1 MMMQSAAQELIQK
14 NEDPGKKSN
23 SLYQTFWRWHF
34 YGGIVFAPFL
44 ILLAIS
50 GALYLYQSEIE
61 TILYKDKLIVQQGEK
76 TVPLSQQ
83 TEAVK
88 KEFPDAEI
96 GSVRLP
102 KEDNRATLVKISE
115 NDVVTQVYVDPYT
128 AKITGTILDEK
139 HFKNVI
145 AKLHSEWIVGGTLV
159 NRLVELA
166 ACWTIIILVTGL
178 YIWWPRNKISLM
190 GTLFPRFKKNGRIF
204 WQDLHAVTAFW
215 LSLMILIL
223 IITGLPWSG
232 VMGEQIN
239 KLATS
244 ANAGY
249 PVYAWTAPTAEKT
262 TDEVAEDIPW
272 AAENNPVPVSE
283 RADGKL
289 SLDQI
294 MYLAQENKIQK
305 PYTISNPDG
314 EDGVFTV
321 ASSRDKPENEAT
333 VYFNQYNGEI
343 VEDIRFSDYGW
354 MAKAISIGIAL
365 HEGHYFGLANQLL
378 GTVAAL
384 GLVAIVIFSLIM
396 WKKRKP
402 AGKLGVPKKSDKK
415 LKPWLI
421 VIMLITGVLMPLA
434 GISFILVY
442 LLDRFV
448 IPKIKPMQ
456 DWLS

>member
-1 MMMQSAAQELIQK
+1 MQSAAKLLTE
-14 NEDPGKKSN
+14 NHEGTAKKSK

-34 YGGIVFAPFL
+34 YGGIIFAPFL

-50 GALYLYQSEIE
+50 GALYLYQGEIE
-61 TILYKDKLIVQQGEK
+61 TMLYKDKLIVQQGEK
-76 TVPLSQQ
+76 TTPLYQQ
-83 TEAVK
+83 VDAVK
-88 KEFPDAEI
+88 SKYPDAEI

-115 NDVVTQVYVDPYT
+115 NDVVTQVYVNPYN

-139 HFKNVI
+139 HFKNVV
-145 AKLHSEWIVGGTLV
+145 AKLHSEWIVGGTFI

-178 YIWWPRNKISLM
+178 YIWWPRNKKSFM
-190 GTLFPRFKKNGRIF
+190 GTIFPRLKKDGRVF
-204 WQDLHAVTAFW
+204 WRDLHAVTAFW

-239 KLATS
+239 KIATS

-249 PVYAWTAPTAEKT
+249 PTYAWTAPKAEKT

-272 AAENNPVPVSE
+272 ATENIPVPVSE

-289 SLDQI
+289 SIDQV
-294 MYLAQENKIQK
+294 MYLAQENNIQK
-305 PYTISNPDG
+305 PYTISNPVG

-343 VEDIRFSDYGW
+343 VEDVRFSDYGW

-378 GTVAAL
+378 GNFAAL

-402 AGKLGVPKKSDKK
+402 EGKLGVPKKADKK

-421 VIMLITGVLMPLA
+421 GVMIITGMVMPLA
-434 GISFILVY
+434 GLSFILVFV
-442 LLDRFV
+442 LDRFV
-448 IPKIKPMQ
+448 IPKIKPLQ
-456 DWLS
+456 EWLS

>member
-1 MMMQSAAQELIQK
+1 MQATADQLPEN
-14 NEDPGKKSN
+14 NESPTKKSN

-50 GALYLYQSEIE
+50 GALYLYQAEIE
-61 TILYKDKLIVQQGEK
+61 TFIYKDKLIVQEDGK
-76 TVPLSQQ
+76 ALPLSQQ
-83 TEAVK
+83 VDAVK
-88 KEFPDAEI
+88 AEYPKAEI
-96 GSVRLP
+96 GSIRLP
-102 KEDNRATLVKISE
+102 KEEDRATLVKVIE
-115 NDVVTQVYVDPYT
+115 NDVVTQVYVNPYT
-128 AKITGTILDEK
+128 ASITGTILDEE
-139 HFKNVI
+139 HFKNVV
-145 AKLHSEWIVGGTLV
+145 AKLHSEWIVGGTFI
-159 NRLVELA
+159 NRIVELA

-178 YIWWPRNKISLM
+178 SIWWPRNKKTFM
-190 GTLFPRFKKNGRIF
+190 GTIFPRFKMNGRMF
-204 WQDLHAVTAFW
+204 WRDLHAVTAFW
-215 LSLMILIL
+215 LSLMILFL

-244 ANAGY
+244 ENAGY
-249 PVYAWTAPTAEKT
+249 PTYAFMAPKSEKT
-262 TDEVAEDIPW
+262 TDEIAEDIPW
-272 AAENNPVPVSE
+272 ATENNPAPTSTE
-283 RADGKL
+283 ADGSL
-289 SLDQI
+289 SIDQV

-305 PYTISNPDG
+305 PYTISLPEG

-321 ASSRDKPENEAT
+321 ASSRDKPDNEAT

-402 AGKLGVPKKSDKK
+402 AGKLGVPKKSGKK
-415 LKPWLI
+415 LKLWIIFVMI
-421 VIMLITGVLMPLA
+421 VTGVIMPLA
-434 GISFILVY
+434 GLSFIFVF

-448 IPKIKPMQ
+448 IPRVKPLQ
-456 DWLS
+456 AWLS

>member
-1 MMMQSAAQELIQK
+1 MMQSAAQELVQK
-14 NEDPGKKSN
+14 NDSEKRN

-50 GALYLYQSEIE
+50 GALYLYQGEIE
-61 TILYKDKLIVQQGEK
+61 TMLYKDKLIVHQGEK
-76 TVPLSQQ
+76 VLPLSQQ

-102 KEDNRATLVKISE
+102 KEKDRATLVKISE
-115 NDVVTQVYVDPYT
+115 NDVVTQVYVDQYT
-128 AKITGTILDEK
+128 AKITGTILDEN

-166 ACWTIIILVTGL
+166 ACWTIIILVMGL
-178 YIWWPRNKISLM
+178 YIWWPRNKYALM
-190 GTLFPRFKKNGRIF
+190 GTLFPRLKKSGRLF
-204 WQDLHAVTAFW
+204 WRDLHAVTAFW
-215 LSLMILIL
+215 LSVMILIL

-232 VMGEQIN
+232 VMGEQVN

-249 PVYAWTAPTAEKT
+249 PTYAWTAPKAEKT

-272 AAENNPVPVSE
+272 ATENNPLPVSE
-283 RADGKL
+283 RAEGKL
-289 SLDQI
+289 SIDQV
-294 MYLAQENKIQK
+294 MYLAQENNIQK
-305 PYTISNPDG
+305 PYTISNPVG

-333 VYFNQYNGEI
+333 VYFNQYSGEI
-343 VEDIRFSDYGW
+343 VEDVRFSDYGW
-354 MAKAISIGIAL
+354 MAKAISVGIAL

-421 VIMLITGVLMPLA
+421 AVMVLTGVLMPLA
-434 GISFILVY
+434 GISFVLVF

-448 IPKIKPMQ
+448 IPKIKPLQ
-456 DWLS
+456 QWLS

>member
-1 MMMQSAAQELIQK
+1 MIMQSAAQKLPEK
-14 NEDPGKKSN
+14 DGVTAKKSN

-50 GALYLYQSEIE
+50 GALYLYQADIE
-61 TILYKDKLIVQQGEK
+61 TMIYKDKLVVQQGNK
-76 TVPLSQQ
+76 TLPLSEQV
-83 TEAVK
+83 EAVK
-88 KEFPDAEI
+88 RKYLEAEI

-102 KEDNRATLVKISE
+102 KEDDRATLVKINE
-115 NDVVTQVYVDPYT
+115 NDVVTQVYVNPYT

-139 HFKNVI
+139 HFKNVV

-166 ACWTIIILVTGL
+166 ACWTIIILVSGL
-178 YIWWPRNKISLM
+178 YIWWPRNKSSFM
-190 GTLFPRFKKNGRIF
+190 GTIVPRFKKNGRAF
-204 WQDLHAVTAFW
+204 WRDMHAVTAFW

-223 IITGLPWSG
+223 IVTGLPWSG

-249 PVYAWTAPTAEKT
+249 PTYAFMAPKAEKT
-262 TDEVAEDIPW
+262 TDEIAEDIPW
-272 AAENNPVPVSE
+272 ATENNPAPTSE
-283 RADGKL
+283 ADEGKL
-289 SLDQI
+289 SLEQVV
-294 MYLAQENKIQK
+294 YLAQENNIQK
-305 PYTISNPDG
+305 PYTISSPVG

-321 ASSRDKPENEAT
+321 ASSRDKPESEAT

-343 VEDIRFSDYGW
+343 VEDVRFSDYGW
-354 MAKAISIGIAL
+354 MAKSISIGIAL

-378 GTVAAL
+378 GTFAAL

-421 VIMLITGVLMPLA
+421 GVMIITGVLMPLA
-434 GISFILVY
+434 GISFILVFI
-442 LLDRFV
+442 LDRYV
-448 IPKIKPMQ
+448 IPRIKPLQ
-456 DWLS
+456 EWLS

>member
-1 MMMQSAAQELIQK
+1 MQATAHQLPAKDENSS
-14 NEDPGKKSN
+14 KKPN

-34 YGGIVFAPFL
+34 YGGIIFAPFL

-61 TILYKDKLIVQQGEK
+61 TMIYKDKLIVQQGKEAL
-76 TVPLSQQ
+76 PLSQQ
-83 TEAVK
+83 VDAVK
-88 KEFPDAEI
+88 REYPKSEISSIRLSKET
-96 GSVRLP
+96 
-102 KEDNRATLVKISE
+102 NRATLIKIVE
-115 NDVVTQVYVDPYT
+115 DDVVTQVYVNPYT
-128 AKITGTILDEK
+128 ASITGTILNED
-139 HFKNVI
+139 HFKNVV
-145 AKLHSEWIVGGTLV
+145 AKLHSEWIVGGTFI

-166 ACWTIIILVTGL
+166 ACWTIIILITGL
-178 YIWWPRNKISLM
+178 YIWWPRNKKTFM
-190 GTLFPRFKKNGRIF
+190 GTLFPRLRKNSRMF
-204 WQDLHAVTAFW
+204 WRDLHAVSAFW
-215 LSLMILIL
+215 LSLLILIL
-223 IITGLPWSG
+223 ILTGLPWSG

-244 ANAGY
+244 ADADY
-249 PVYAWTAPTAEKT
+249 PTYAFMAPKAEKT

-272 AAENNPVPVSE
+272 ATENNPAPASE
-283 RADGKL
+283 KADGKL
-289 SLDQI
+289 SVDQV

-305 PYTISNPDG
+305 PYTISMPVG

-333 VYFNQYNGEI
+333 VYFNQYNGKI

-402 AGKLGVPKKSDKK
+402 SGKLGVPKKSDKK

-421 VIMLITGVLMPLA
+421 VIMIITGIIMPLA
-434 GISFILVY
+434 GLSFIFVF
-442 LLDRFV
+442 LLDKLV
-448 IPKIKPMQ
+448 IPRFRPLQ
-456 DWLS
+456 EYLS

>member
-1 MMMQSAAQELIQK
+1 MMQSAAHEFIQK
-14 NEDPGKKSN
+14 HDDQGKKAN
-23 SLYQTFWRWHF
+23 SLYQIFWRWHF
-34 YGGIVFAPFL
+34 YGGIIFAPFL

-61 TILYKDKLIVQQGEK
+61 TMLYKDKLIVQQGEK
-76 TVPLSQQ
+76 TVPLSLQ

-88 KEFPDAEI
+88 KEFPNAEI

-102 KEDNRATLVKISE
+102 KEGNRATLVKISE
-115 NDVVTQVYVDPYT
+115 NDVITQVYVDPYT
-128 AKITGTILDEK
+128 AKVTGTILDDK

-145 AKLHSEWIVGGTLV
+145 AKLHSEWIVGGTFV

-166 ACWTIIILVTGL
+166 ACWTVIILVTGL
-178 YIWWPRNKISLM
+178 YIWWPRNKLSLR
-190 GTLFPRFKKNGRIF
+190 GTLFPRLKKNGRIF
-204 WQDLHAVTAFW
+204 WRDLHAVTAFW

-223 IITGLPWSG
+223 IITGLPWSD
-232 VMGEQIN
+232 VMGEQVN

-244 ANAGY
+244 AEAGY
-249 PVYAWTAPTAEKT
+249 PTYAWTAPKAKNT

-272 AAENNPVPVSE
+272 ATENNPVPVSE
-283 RADGKL
+283 RADSKL
-289 SLDQI
+289 SLDQV
-294 MYLAQENKIQK
+294 MYLAHENKIQK
-305 PYTISNPDG
+305 PYTISNPVG
-314 EDGVFTV
+314 EDGVYTV

-343 VEDIRFSDYGW
+343 VEEIRFSDYGW
-354 MAKAISIGIAL
+354 MAKAISIGIAI

-384 GLVAIVIFSLIM
+384 GLIVIVIFSLIM

-402 AGKLGVPKKSDKK
+402 RGKLGIPKKSDKK
-415 LKPWLI
+415 RKPWLLGLI
-421 VIMLITGVLMPLA
+421 LITGVLMPLA

-442 LLDRFV
+442 LLDRFI
-448 IPKIKPMQ
+448 IPKIKPLQ
-456 DWLS
+456 VWLS

>member
-14 NEDPGKKSN
+14 NEDPGQQSN

-50 GALYLYQSEIE
+50 GALYLYQGEFE

-88 KEFPDAEI
+88 KEFPEAEI

-102 KEDNRATLVKISE
+102 KEGNRATLVKISE

-128 AKITGTILDEK
+128 AKITGTIQDEK

-190 GTLFPRFKKNGRIF
+190 GTLFQRLKKNGRLF
-204 WQDLHAVTAFW
+204 WRDLHAVTAFW

-232 VMGEQIN
+232 VMGEQLN

-249 PVYAWTAPTAEKT
+249 PQYAWTAPKAEKT

-283 RADGKL
+283 RGDGKL

-294 MYLAQENKIQK
+294 MYLAQENKIQR
-305 PYTISNPDG
+305 PYTISNPIG

-402 AGKLGVPKKSDKK
+402 AGKLGVPKKSDK
-415 LKPWLI
+415 
-421 VIMLITGVLMPLA
+421 
-434 GISFILVY
+434 
-442 LLDRFV
+442 
-448 IPKIKPMQ
+448 
-456 DWLS
+456 

>member
-1 MMMQSAAQELIQK
+1 MQATADQLPEN
-14 NEDPGKKSN
+14 NESPTKKSN

-50 GALYLYQSEIE
+50 GALYLYQAEIE
-61 TILYKDKLIVQQGEK
+61 TFVYKDKLIVQEAGK
-76 TVPLSQQ
+76 ALPLSQQ
-83 TEAVK
+83 VDAIKAEYPK
-88 KEFPDAEI
+88 AEI
-96 GSVRLP
+96 GSIRLP
-102 KEDNRATLVKISE
+102 KEENRATLVKVIE
-115 NDVVTQVYVDPYT
+115 NDVVTQVYVNPYT
-128 AKITGTILDEK
+128 ASITGTILDEE
-139 HFKNVI
+139 HFKNVV
-145 AKLHSEWIVGGTLV
+145 AKLHSEWIVGGTFI
-159 NRLVELA
+159 NRIVELA

-178 YIWWPRNKISLM
+178 SIWWPRNKKTFM
-190 GTLFPRFKKNGRIF
+190 GTIFPRLKRNGRMF
-204 WQDLHAVTAFW
+204 WRDLHAVTAFW

-249 PVYAWTAPTAEKT
+249 PTYAFIAPKSEKT
-262 TDEVAEDIPW
+262 TDEIAEDIPW
-272 AAENNPVPVSE
+272 ATENNPAPTSTQDE
-283 RADGKL
+283 GSL
-289 SLDQI
+289 SIDQV

-305 PYTISNPDG
+305 PYTISLPEG

-321 ASSRDKPENEAT
+321 ASSRDKPDNEAT

-415 LKPWLI
+415 LKPWIIFVMI
-421 VIMLITGVLMPLA
+421 VTGVIMPLA
-434 GISFILVY
+434 GLSFIFVF

-448 IPKIKPMQ
+448 IPRVKPLQ
-456 DWLS
+456 AWLS

>member
-1 MMMQSAAQELIQK
+1 MQSAAKQLPVK
-14 NEDPGKKSN
+14 NENKARGTN

-34 YGGIVFAPFL
+34 YGGIIFAPFL
-44 ILLAIS
+44 IVLSIS

-61 TILYKDKLIVQQGEK
+61 TMIYKDKLIVQQGDK
-76 TVPLSQQ
+76 TLPLSEQVD
-83 TEAVK
+83 EVNR
-88 KEFPDAEI
+88 EYPEAEI

-115 NDVVTQVYVDPYT
+115 NEVVTQVYVDPYT

-139 HFKNVI
+139 HFKNVA
-145 AKLHSEWIVGGTLV
+145 AKLHSEWIVGGTFV

-178 YIWWPRNKISLM
+178 YIWWPRNKLSLT
-190 GTLFPRFKKNGRIF
+190 GTIVPRFKKNGHVF
-204 WQDLHAVTAFW
+204 WRDLHAVTAFW
-215 LSLMILIL
+215 LSFMILIL
-223 IITGLPWSG
+223 IVTGLPWSG

-244 ANAGY
+244 AKAGY
-249 PVYAWTAPTAEKT
+249 PTYAWTAPKAEKT
-262 TDEVAEDIPW
+262 TNEIAEDIPW
-272 AAENNPVPVSE
+272 ATENNPAPTSE
-283 RADGKL
+283 PADGKL

-294 MYLAQENKIQK
+294 MYLAQENNIQK
-305 PYTISNPDG
+305 PYTISSPIG

-333 VYFNQYNGEI
+333 VYFNQYNGDI
-343 VEDIRFSDYGW
+343 VEDVRFSDYGW
-354 MAKAISIGIAL
+354 MAKTISIGIAL

-378 GTVAAL
+378 GTIAAL

-415 LKPWLI
+415 LRPWLI
-421 VIMLITGVLMPLA
+421 VIMIITGIVMPLA
-434 GISFILVY
+434 GISFITVFVF
-442 LLDRFV
+442 DRFI
-448 IPKIKPMQ
+448 IPRVNPLQ
-456 DWLS
+456 EWLS